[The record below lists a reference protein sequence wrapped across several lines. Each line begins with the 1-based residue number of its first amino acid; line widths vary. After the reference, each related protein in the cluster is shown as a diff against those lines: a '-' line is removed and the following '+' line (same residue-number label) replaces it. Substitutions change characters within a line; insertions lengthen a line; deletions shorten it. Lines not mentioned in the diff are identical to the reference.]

1 MTTGLGAAALDEER
15 VQRFMGRLMETYTAG
30 MVTFM
35 IDLAHR
41 TGLLDAMATGPGT
54 SIELAARAG
63 LQERYVRECL
73 GALVT
78 AGIVEYDAAGAVYTL
93 PPEHAVCLSGDGS
106 LNLAPYS
113 LMNALLGKHID
124 AVAGA
129 FREGGGLPY
138 DRFRPEFTSVMDG
151 LSRGLMD
158 GQLLHGILPAVD
170 DLPARLA
177 SGIRVADVGC
187 GTGHA
192 VNLMAREFPH
202 STFIGYDIGADAI
215 EAARA
220 EAADYRL
227 SNASFEVRD
236 VATLPTRPSFDVIF
250 AFDSIHDQVDPSGV
264 LRQVYEALDSS
275 GLFVMMD
282 IKANTPLEENIGN
295 PFAPLLY
302 SMSTLHCLTVSL
314 AHGGAGL
321 GTMWGQQRAR
331 TMLTDAGF
339 TEVDVSDVPDDP
351 MDVVYVARKTHP
363 ERSV

>member
-1 MTTGLGAAALDEER
+1 MSSDISAGRAMDEER
-15 VQRFMGRLMETYTAG
+15 VEQFMGQLMETYTHG

-41 TGLLDAMATGPGT
+41 TGLLDAMVTGSGT
-54 SIELAARAG
+54 SSELATRAG

-78 AGIVEYDAAGAVYTL
+78 AGIVEYDAQGAVYTL
-93 PPEHAVCLSGDGS
+93 PPEHALCLTGTGS

-113 LMNALLGKHID
+113 LINALLGKHID
-124 AVAGA
+124 GVARA
-129 FREGGGLPY
+129 FRDGGGVPY

-158 GQLLHGILPAVD
+158 GQLLHGILPVTG
-170 DLPARLA
+170 DLPGRLA
-177 SGIRVADVGC
+177 AGIRVADIGC

-202 STFIGYDIGADAI
+202 STFIGYDIGVDAI

-220 EAADYRL
+220 EAAAYRL
-227 SNASFEVRD
+227 GNASFEVRD
-236 VATLPTRPSFDVIF
+236 VATLPADPPFDAIF

-264 LRQVYEALDSS
+264 LRQVYEALSPG

-282 IKANTPLEENIGN
+282 IKANTALEENIGN

-302 SMSTLHCLTVSL
+302 SVSTLHCMTVSL

-321 GTMWGQQRAR
+321 GTVWGQQRAR
-331 TMLTDAGF
+331 AMLADAGF
-339 TEVDVSDVPDDP
+339 TEIDVFDVPDDP
-351 MDVVYVARKTHP
+351 MDSVYVARKA
-363 ERSV
+363 

>member
-1 MTTGLGAAALDEER
+1 MASMTSDISAGPAMDEER
-15 VQRFMGRLMETYTAG
+15 VEQFMGRLMETYTHG

-41 TGLLDAMATGPGT
+41 TGLLEAMATGPGT
-54 SIELAARAG
+54 SSELATRAG

-78 AGIVEYDAAGAVYTL
+78 AGIVEYDAQGAAYTL
-93 PPEHAVCLSGDGS
+93 PTEHALCLTGTGS
-106 LNLAPYS
+106 LNIAPYS
-113 LMNALLGKHID
+113 LINALLGKHID
-124 AVAGA
+124 RVAQA
-129 FREGGGLPY
+129 FRDGGGVPY

-158 GQLLHGILPAVD
+158 GQLLHGILPVTA
-170 DLPARLA
+170 DLPGRLA
-177 SGIRVADVGC
+177 AGIRVADIGC

-192 VNLMAREFPH
+192 VNLMAREFPR
-202 STFIGYDIGADAI
+202 STFIGYDIGVDAI
-215 EAARA
+215 QAARA
-220 EAADYRL
+220 EAAAYRL
-227 SNASFEVRD
+227 GNTSFEVRD
-236 VATLPTRPSFDVIF
+236 VATLPADPPFDAIF

-264 LRQVYEALDSS
+264 LRQVYEALSPG

-282 IKANTPLEENIGN
+282 IKANTALEENIGN

-302 SMSTLHCLTVSL
+302 SISTLHCMTVSL

-331 TMLTDAGF
+331 AMLADAGF
-339 TEVDVSDVPDDP
+339 TENDVFDVPDDP
-351 MDVVYVARKTHP
+351 MDSIYVARKA
-363 ERSV
+363 